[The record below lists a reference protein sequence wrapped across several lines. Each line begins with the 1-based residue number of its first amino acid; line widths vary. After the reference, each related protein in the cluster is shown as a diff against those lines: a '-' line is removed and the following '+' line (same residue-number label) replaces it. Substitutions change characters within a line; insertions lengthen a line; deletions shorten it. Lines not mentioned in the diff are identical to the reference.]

1 MMKKAIWV
9 VCMVLLGVG
18 AAWGGVISEDPG
30 ELTASGLYW
39 IPGSGDF
46 DLFKRGLG
54 AEVSYREWFR
64 FPWGV
69 GVNLG
74 VSQWDVDSGSNAY
87 KYKALSS
94 YDGDV
99 LLIPIGAALY
109 FNVIDWD
116 NWNLILDTG
125 LQYVFVDSSMTVFNT
140 EENVP
145 EDVRGQQDVDIG
157 GAILW
162 NIGAEYE
169 YMVGENVYVLG
180 GVGFQM
186 DVMNGDTEYAGRS
199 VRDASLAG
207 FYGRLGAKFLF

>member
-9 VCMVLLGVG
+9 VGMVLLGVG

-74 VSQWDVDSGSNAY
+74 VSQWDVDNGSNAY

-116 NWNLILDTG
+116 NWNL
-125 LQYVFVDSSMTVFNT
+125 VFNAGLKYQIT
-140 EENVP
+140 DSNVSVYNGEELVKA
-145 EDVRGQQDVDIG
+145 RQDVDIG
-157 GAILW
+157 DAVLGTL
-162 NIGAEYE
+162 GAEYD
-169 YMVGENVYVLG
+169 YMVSEDVYVLG
-180 GVGFQM
+180 GAGYQFNVLKA
-186 DVMNGDTEYAGRS
+186 DTDYNNTSA
-199 VRDASLAG
+199 RDTSFEGLYLSLG
-207 FYGRLGAKFLF
+207 CKVLF

>member
-1 MMKKAIWV
+1 MMKKAIWIV
-9 VCMVLLGVG
+9 GMVLLGVG
-18 AAWGGVISEDPG
+18 AAWGGVLSEDPG

-99 LLIPIGAALY
+99 LMIPIGAALY

-116 NWNLILDTG
+116 NWNL
-125 LQYVFVDSSMTVFNT
+125 VFNAGLKYQIT
-140 EENVP
+140 DSNVSVYNGEELVKA
-145 EDVRGQQDVDIG
+145 RQDVDIG
-157 GAILW
+157 DAVLGTL
-162 NIGAEYE
+162 GAEYD
-169 YMVGENVYVLG
+169 YMVSEDVYVLG
-180 GVGFQM
+180 GLGYQFNVLEAE
-186 DVMNGDTEYAGRS
+186 TEYNGTSA
-199 VRDASLAG
+199 RDTSFEGLYLSLG
-207 FYGRLGAKFLF
+207 CKVLF